1 LHGISPGRDRHYELP
16 VGSAG
21 ILVGETADRY
31 PVYMPFDDIDVSINL
46 GDARLFT
53 QFVVRSA
60 AAGAVVTLPPQFAEF
75 AGAVN
80 GHIGADAKV
89 AWPNA
94 TTYLGPH
101 PGVGR
106 VVLRDNYIDTPRHRQ
121 LPIRLINPR
130 EESRYQMAL
139 EG

>member
-1 LHGISPGRDRHYELP
+1 
-16 VGSAG
+16 V
-21 ILVGETADRY
+21 LVGETADRY
-31 PVYMPFDDIDVSINL
+31 PVYMPFDDVDVSINL

-60 AAGAVVTLPPQFAEF
+60 AAGAVVTLGPQFREF
-75 AGAVN
+75 AGFVN
-80 GHIGADAKV
+80 GRIGQSAKV

-101 PGVGR
+101 PGIGR
-106 VVLRDNYIDTPRHRQ
+106 VVLRQNFIDTPRHRQ

-130 EESRYQMAL
+130 EESRFQMAL
-139 EG
+139 EQ

>member
-1 LHGISPGRDRHYELP
+1 MQGESPVTDRHYELP
-16 VGSAG
+16 IGSAG
-21 ILVGETADRY
+21 VLVGETADRY

-60 AAGAVVTLPPQFAEF
+60 AAGAVVTLGPQFREF
-75 AGAVN
+75 AGFINAR
-80 GHIGADAKV
+80 IGQVAKLS
-89 AWPNA
+89 WPNS

-101 PGVGR
+101 PGIGR
-106 VVLRDNYIDTPRHRQ
+106 VVLRHNFIDTPRHRQ

-139 EG
+139 E

>member
-1 LHGISPGRDRHYELP
+1 
-16 VGSAG
+16 
-21 ILVGETADRY
+21 
-31 PVYMPFDDIDVSINL
+31 
-46 GDARLFT
+46 LFT
-53 QFVVRSA
+53 QFIVRSA
-60 AAGAVVTLPPQFAEF
+60 AAGAVVTLLPQFNEF
-75 AGAVN
+75 AGFVN
-80 GHIGADAKV
+80 GRIGDVAKV

-101 PGVGR
+101 AGVGR
-106 VVLRDNYIDTPRHRQ
+106 VVLRDSFIGTPRHHQ